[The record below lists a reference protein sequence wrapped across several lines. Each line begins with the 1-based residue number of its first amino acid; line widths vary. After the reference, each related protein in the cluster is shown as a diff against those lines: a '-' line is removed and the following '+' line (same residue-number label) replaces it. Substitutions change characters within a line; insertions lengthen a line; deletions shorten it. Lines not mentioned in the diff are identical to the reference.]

1 MPMMARMR
9 GLAPWFITTV
19 GVLFVILM
27 AMPSNSSIA
36 ELFGARSNNVGSVDG
51 KDISYQEFSSDVE
64 KYKERQKQQS
74 GQDIDED
81 NLEQFR
87 DQVWDAIV
95 TQNLTEQQIKKYG
108 IDVLDKEIYESIMGP
123 NPPEMLKSQFTDS
136 LGHFNRDLYDKALH
150 DKKNAKVV
158 KQVED
163 AMRQQL
169 LSEKLQSYV
178 SAGLMVSEGEIHRRY
193 IDQNIKMNAEFVAVD
208 ISNFSDANTPVSNDE
223 MKKYYD
229 EHPDKFTVQAQ
240 RKIKFV
246 LLPIQATAADTAQ
259 VLANLQD
266 IATRAKDDTA
276 SFKSYVDIYS
286 DTPYGKDTLDV
297 SALGGDFPSAAA
309 GASVGALI
317 GPMRTQTGY
326 ALYKYYGSAEGKETY
341 VRASHI
347 LVPDEAEANRIYEE
361 IKQSGNFAAAAAK
374 YSKDPGSA
382 VNGGDLGWFAKGR
395 MVKEFED
402 ACFGGAVNV
411 VQKPVK
417 SSFGYHIIKVTGK
430 SSQRFVVEKI
440 TNALKPSATTK
451 DIIYHQASDF
461 AYLADKND
469 FDKEAELEK
478 LAVRES
484 SAFTEDAYTVPGVG
498 YSRIVVKFAF
508 DNSINTVSKAFKT
521 ANGYVVAKVSEIIKP
536 GVRKFDDVQKEVKAL
551 VIKDKKLEKAMNMA
565 EMIKKNVGSDLA
577 KAQQLYSQ
585 AKYGTA
591 ADFTTSGSIPSV
603 GLEYNFA
610 AAASKASYNQVI
622 GPVKGSH
629 AYYLIKVTGKTQF
642 DQSAYAVQHDGL
654 RDNMLNEKR
663 QMLFSQWLSNLREH
677 AKIVD
682 RRYQFYER

>member
-36 ELFGARSNNVGSVDG
+36 ELFGARSNNVGTVNG
-51 KDISYQEFSSDVE
+51 KDISYQEFTSDVE
-64 KYKERQKQQS
+64 KYRERQKQQS

-108 IDVLDKEIYESIMGP
+108 IDVLDKEIFEAIMGP
-123 NPPEMLKSQFTDS
+123 NPPEMLRSQFTDS
-136 LGHFNRDLYDKALH
+136 LGHFNRDLYDRALR
-150 DKKNAKVV
+150 DKKNAKIVQ
-158 KQVED
+158 QVED

-178 SAGLMVSEGEIHRRY
+178 STALMVSEGEIHRKY

-208 ISNFSDANTPVSNDE
+208 INNFSDANISVSNDE

-246 LLPIQATAADTAQ
+246 MFPIQATAADTAQ
-259 VLANLQD
+259 ILANLQD
-266 IATRAKDDTA
+266 IASRAKDDTA

-286 DTPYGKDTLDV
+286 DTPYGKDTLDITTIG
-297 SALGGDFPSAAA
+297 SDFPSAAA
-309 GASVGALI
+309 GASVGSLV
-317 GPMRTQTGY
+317 GPVKTQTGY
-326 ALYKYYGSAEGKETY
+326 ALYKYYGAAEGKETY
-341 VRASHI
+341 VRAAHI
-347 LVPDEAEANRIYEE
+347 LVPDEAEANRVYEE

-402 ACFGGAVNV
+402 ACFSGAVNV
-411 VQKPVK
+411 VQKPIK
-417 SSFGYHIIKVTGK
+417 TSFGYHIIKVTGK
-430 SSQRFVVEKI
+430 SSQRYVVEKI
-440 TNALKPSATTK
+440 TNTLKPSATTK
-451 DIIYHQASDF
+451 DLIYHQASDF

-469 FDKEAELEK
+469 FEKEAELEK
-478 LAVRES
+478 IAVRES
-484 SAFTEDAYTVPGVG
+484 SPFTEDSYSVPGVG
-498 YSRIVVKFAF
+498 YSRLVVKFAF

-521 ANGYVVAKVSEIIKP
+521 GSGYVVAKVTEIIKP
-536 GVRKFDDVQKEVKAL
+536 GVRKFDDVQKDVKAL
-551 VIKDKKLEKAMNMA
+551 VIKEKKLDKAKNMA
-565 EMIKKNVGSDLA
+565 EMIKKNVGGDLV
-577 KAQQLYSQ
+577 KAQQMYGQ
-585 AKYGTA
+585 AKYGQAT
-591 ADFTTSGSIPSV
+591 DFTSNGSIPGV

-610 AAASKASYNQVI
+610 AAASKAPYNQVI
-622 GPVKGSH
+622 GPVKGTH

-654 RDNMLNEKR
+654 RDNLLNEKK
-663 QMLFSQWLSNLREH
+663 QMLFSQWLSNLKEH

-682 RRYQFYER
+682 KRYQFYER